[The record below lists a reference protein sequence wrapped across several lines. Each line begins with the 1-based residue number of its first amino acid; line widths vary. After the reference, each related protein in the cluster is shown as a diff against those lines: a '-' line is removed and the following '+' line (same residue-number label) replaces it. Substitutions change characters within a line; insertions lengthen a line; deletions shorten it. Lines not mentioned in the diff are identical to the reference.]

1 MGREIKDK
9 KFPLNF
15 SAADSERRI
24 KCPRAAPA
32 RFRSSPP
39 CGEPS
44 RRALLTGRCRGNFSS
59 GIVAPF
65 RREKTRRRI
74 QDRHAEARCARKV
87 ARDRDAPPA
96 ILAPIRSRG
105 KMSASGRSFNPR
117 QDARAEGKHLE
128 QRRVRSDMKET
139 VWIEFLFSLLAAWHL
154 RLRVMG
160 KVPLQPRRGPR
171 FSLVDVFG
179 ASSQHSTKHRA

>member
-1 MGREIKDK
+1 MGRETKDK

-39 CGEPS
+39 CVELSP
-44 RRALLTGRCRGNFSS
+44 RALLTVRCRGNFSS
-59 GIVAPF
+59 GTVAPF
-65 RREKTRRRI
+65 RREKIHRRI

-87 ARDRDAPPA
+87 AQDRDARPA

-105 KMSASGRSFNPR
+105 KMSAFGRCFNP
-117 QDARAEGKHLE
+117 QEEGNILNS
-128 QRRVRSDMKET
+128 VAS
-139 VWIEFLFSLLAAWHL
+139 
-154 RLRVMG
+154 
-160 KVPLQPRRGPR
+160 
-171 FSLVDVFG
+171 G
-179 ASSQHSTKHRA
+179 AT